1 MAHGHGHDEPL
12 LSAYHFNYSQ
22 RPPRDRAWGLAYSL
36 LVLLTVGWAAAL
48 VVLNPDIVSVL
59 SCPNYLDDA
68 NNCPLK
74 LSDSTTVDAAAVGGA
89 VASVGHDR
97 GSGGRLTL
105 WMAQAREAIAP
116 ATRRAAYQHL
126 LLSEDNNA
134 AGDSSTT
141 ASSTRTISSLRHL
154 LGGAAAAA
162 VAATAKPQ
170 DDSALPRVLL
180 DYGGLL
186 LLLSLAAALV
196 LTALFVAAL
205 RISPWALVLLACALQ
220 VGAPLASAMLAMQ
233 SGNHSLALVL
243 LLVSAAVAVM
253 LYVGREALAL
263 VSRLLGVSAVA
274 LSHNSVLLA
283 LVAGLKAALAGAT
296 VLMLV
301 AAAVV
306 GASGDVVPNP
316 LRGGSP
322 RCATPSGMAVACCA
336 LSAPASL
343 HAYAPASAIALA
355 WTVLLLFEL
364 KVFVVSG
371 VVAQWYFSPTSHLPG
386 AAGIESGA
394 ALRSGSAGGWWS
406 GRALCASLGHALGP
420 SFGSLC
426 AASAILGSTAYARA
440 VVNRILYRG
449 RGDGYGQFAPPGCC
463 GINCLLAAAAAALG
477 CCCWCAVAL
486 LEQISKFATVQMA
499 MSGLGFW
506 RASAAVVDLLRRNF
520 MDAYNM
526 WWYLP
531 LILHSGGAAF
541 AAAWGYAIYFL
552 ASNSWAWPAFMTG
565 HLPPLTHAA
574 AAALGGLAGGVAA
587 LVLVFVCSVLVNIA
601 DALFICFVLDK
612 DSSAVTWYELHRVCA
627 QLPCCVVAAT
637 MAADPHAAHHHTG
650 SPYFYP
656 SASPAMHTTAPY
668 GYQGV
673 PVAPG
678 IGGQLG
684 QPINP
689 YGTRYGSY
697 GPVRQPQPAG
707 AHYGGFWGWLRSPS
721 GSAGG
726 YLYGVPV
733 GRAERPQYP
742 PPAVLSPPY
751 SYTSPPVAPPLPAQP
766 YFPPM
771 GSPHRPA

>member
-36 LVLLTVGWAAAL
+36 LILLTVGWAAAL

-59 SCPNYLDDA
+59 SCPSYLDDA

-74 LSDSTTVDAAAVGGA
+74 LSDPTAAE
-89 VASVGHDR
+89 SS
-97 GSGGRLTL
+97 SGGRLTV
-105 WMAQAREAIAP
+105 WMAQAREALAP
-116 ATRRAAYQHL
+116 ATRRPAYQHL
-126 LLSEDNNA
+126 LLNDM
-134 AGDSSTT
+134 D
-141 ASSTRTISSLRHL
+141 ASSEGSSSSSSSSGTLRHL
-154 LGGAAAAA
+154 LGGEAAA
-162 VAATAKPQ
+162 AKPQ

-180 DYGGLL
+180 DYGGAL

-233 SGNHSLALVL
+233 AGNHSLALVL
-243 LLVSAAVAVM
+243 LLVSAAIAVM
-253 LYVGREALAL
+253 LYVGRQSLAL

-274 LSHNSVLLA
+274 LGHNSVLLA

-322 RCATPSGMAVACCA
+322 RCATPSGTAVACCA
-336 LSAPASL
+336 LSAPPSL

-394 ALRSGSAGGWWS
+394 ALSSSGSSWWS

-449 RGDGYGQFAPPGCC
+449 RSDGLGHYAQPGCC
-463 GINCLLAAAAAALG
+463 GISCCLAAAAAALG

-506 RASAAVVDLLRRNF
+506 RSSSAVVDLLRRNF

-531 LILHSGGAAF
+531 MVLHSGGAAF
-541 AAAWGYAIYFL
+541 AAAWGYTIYFV
-552 ASNSWAWPAFMTG
+552 ASNSWTWPAFMG
-565 HLPPLTHAA
+565 HVPPLTHAA
-574 AAALGGLAGGVAA
+574 AAALAGLAGGVAA

-627 QLPCCVVAAT
+627 QLPCCVAAT
-637 MAADPHAAHHHTG
+637 AAAADPHAAHHHPG
-650 SPYFYP
+650 SPYYYP
-656 SASPAMHTTAPY
+656 GAQPATHAPGAY
-668 GYQGV
+668 GYQSV

-678 IGGQLG
+678 AVVGGQLG
-684 QPINP
+684 HPINP
-689 YGTRYGSY
+689 YSTRYGSY
-697 GPVRQPQPAG
+697 GTVRQPQPAG
-707 AHYGGFWGWLRSPS
+707 GQYGGFWGWLRSPS

-726 YLYGVPV
+726 FLYGIPG
-733 GRAERPQYP
+733 GRADRPQYP
-742 PPAVLSPPY
+742 PPAILSPPY
-751 SYTSPPVAPPLPAQP
+751 SDQRFPMGPRPPLPPVAPAAPPPQQP
-766 YFPPM
+766 YYPPM